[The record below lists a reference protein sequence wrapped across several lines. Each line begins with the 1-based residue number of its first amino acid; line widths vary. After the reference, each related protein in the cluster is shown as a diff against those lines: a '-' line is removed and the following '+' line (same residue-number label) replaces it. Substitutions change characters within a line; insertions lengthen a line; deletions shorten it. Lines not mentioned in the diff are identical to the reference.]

1 MIGNRM
7 VKVNGIYRGPQG
19 LVRVAQDGLLEG
31 LTVITAS
38 LGAVVHWH
46 KTGLHQDLGIICR
59 MKVSTAFV
67 AILAKA
73 MAGEATQYIQIKA
86 YKYHEW
92 GQSATGEANT
102 QLQCI
107 TWATTAYVTANT
119 TLDIGTQAYAATSY
133 SSVATLTAAGSLNI
147 TEHCIHPTAN
157 SGADGGERDSL
168 GLDRSNF
175 TAIPLSALDAVTWT
189 YTLNIPAET

>member
-7 VKVNGIYRGPQG
+7 VKVNGIYCGPQG
-19 LVRVAQDGLLEG
+19 LVRVAPDGLLEG

-46 KTGLHQDLGIICR
+46 KSGLHQDIGIICR

-67 AILAKA
+67 NILAKA
-73 MAGEATQYIQIKA
+73 MDPTNTTEYALLKA
-86 YKYHEW
+86 YKYHQW
-92 GQSATGEANT
+92 GTSTTGEANT
-102 QLQCI
+102 QLGCI
-107 TWATTAYVTANT
+107 APADTVYRVANDNDF
-119 TLDIGTQAYAATSY
+119 DIGTQVGGTVSYAT
-133 SSVATLTAAGSLNI
+133 VATLVAHGSVNI
-147 TEHCIHPTAN
+147 TEHCVHPEASASN
-157 SGADGGERDSL
+157 K
-168 GLDRSNF
+168 GLDRSLF